1 MNYSG
6 ELCQVGALERTW
18 RMLYQRRRQEGENTH
33 LLLLHLKLIFP
44 PDTMLSTGPFVND
57 LVFLAHSLL
66 FCFDWVLPYYM

>member
-1 MNYSG
+1 MPGGSLRTYMAH
-6 ELCQVGALERTW
+6 ALSAMQIGRGKYPSAFTSFET
-18 RMLYQRRRQEGENTH
+18 Y
-33 LLLLHLKLIFP
+33 FSP